1 MGNVGLLSILKS
13 TWDWQTNKQ
22 TSLKITRPVGRRCD
36 GRTVSQ
42 GWSSDH
48 IVAFLCHEPP
58 FMWDKLTHCWRAQCL
73 QHLFSNSKCIVFVI
87 YSPFFWTV
95 IQLTH
100 TMVNLLR
107 CCVHIWEA
115 MLQLG
120 CWWTL
125 EDCWK
130 CLCDQT
136 THLRLAYVWPPLSI
150 QQSACVGMSIC
161 VCWAWGT
168 LMESNVCVML
178 GSPKRNGVGV
188 GGDCVLPLQ
197 WVSCALAVRVMTCL
211 NGSLC
216 THKSHYTF
224 SFTFTNALD
233 IWTHL

>member
-22 TSLKITRPVGRRCD
+22 TNLKITKPVGRRRD

-48 IVAFLCHEPP
+48 SVAFLCHEPL
-58 FMWDKLTHCWRAQCL
+58 FMWDKLSHCWRAQCL
-73 QHLFSNSKCIVFVI
+73 QHLFSNSECIVLVI
-87 YSPFFWTV
+87 YSPFIWNV

-100 TMVNLLR
+100 IMVSLLR
-107 CCVHIWEA
+107 CFIHIWEA
-115 MLQLG
+115 MWRLG

-130 CLCDQT
+130 
-136 THLRLAYVWPPLSI
+136 
-150 QQSACVGMSIC
+150 ACVIRPLISGWLMFGLLCPFSSLHVRVCAC

-188 GGDCVLPLQ
+188 GGKTVCCHCNELA
-197 WVSCALAVRVMTCL
+197 ALRLWGWWPV
-211 NGSLC
+211 
-216 THKSHYTF
+216 
-224 SFTFTNALD
+224 
-233 IWTHL
+233 